1 MKIFNLFITILF
13 IYLVCFLSIYAKA
26 EENGWKLYYT
36 NTDGTKHFYDLKSI
50 TPTSKGRIT
59 TPQRRIKTRKN
70 YNKILLIKVKEKIIF
85 NNPDSKLK
93 ESSILREFDCS
104 KSKVRMLMKSEFF
117 KDGSR
122 KIEGKTG
129 LWKNIDS
136 EPFYK
141 ALYEI
146 VCQS

>member
-1 MKIFNLFITILF
+1 MKVINLFIAILF
-13 IYLVCFLSIYAKA
+13 IYSVCFFSIYAKA

-36 NTDGTKHFYDLKSI
+36 NPDGTKHFYDLKSI
-50 TPTSKGRIT
+50 TLTSKVRIT
-59 TPQRRIKTRKN
+59 TPQRRIKTRKG
-70 YNKILLIKVKEKIIF
+70 YTKVLLVKVKEKIIF
-85 NNPDSKLK
+85 NNPDSKLT

-122 KIEGKTG
+122 KIEWKSG
-129 LWKNIDS
+129 LWKSIDS